1 MPKIEHDQINIIYLI
16 GWQGNVP
23 DKMLNNKSF
32 LQTLKLVIYIYVYIK
47 LYFHGS
53 TEGEF

>member
-16 GWQGNVP
+16 GWQGNAP